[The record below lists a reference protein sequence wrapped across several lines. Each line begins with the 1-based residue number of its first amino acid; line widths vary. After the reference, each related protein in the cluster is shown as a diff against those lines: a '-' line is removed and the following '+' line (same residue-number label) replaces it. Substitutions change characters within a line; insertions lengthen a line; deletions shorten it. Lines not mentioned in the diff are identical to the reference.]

1 MYTVLHVLC
10 CLLLVGLTAVQPW
23 GSALLCVFVS
33 DWCVKCF
40 KAPSLGFCE
49 EPVGGDEE
57 RSKGA
62 ERETTNLDSL
72 FFSPA
77 PSRDTRS
84 APPANEAITDTIIMR
99 PLPMQTAPYYVPN
112 TQTIPSMEAN

>member
-49 EPVGGDEE
+49 EPVGGDKE

-72 FFSPA
+72 FLLL
-77 PSRDTRS
+77 
-84 APPANEAITDTIIMR
+84 PPAETLAALH
-99 PLPMQTAPYYVPN
+99 PLMKQ
-112 TQTIPSMEAN
+112 